1 MIVDRDTNQ
10 HTTHNIKWYIQSFN
24 L

>member
-1 MIVDRDTNQ
+1 MILDRDTDQ